1 MRVGVPDKVGA
12 GTTTRVTFT
21 MKVPDPIL
29 KVTVPVYVPA
39 GSCALRFEAEI
50 VTLVEAPA
58 FKVLAVGLTKS
69 HFVPLL
75 VNALADQTPTGPQ
88 LVIATVCAAGSLTL
102 ATPLYLSAFDVPLT
116 QPGCIV
122 KDTGKDSVTLFCWP
136 LKVSVTA

>member
-12 GTTTRVTFT
+12 GATTRVTFT

-39 GSCALRFEAEI
+39 GRCALRFEAEI

-69 HFVPLL
+69 QFAPSL
-75 VNALADQTPTGPQ
+75 VCTLVDQAPTGPQ
-88 LVIATVCAAGSLTL
+88 LVLATV
-102 ATPLYLSAFDVPLT
+102 
-116 QPGCIV
+116 
-122 KDTGKDSVTLFCWP
+122 
-136 LKVSVTA
+136 

>member
-12 GTTTRVTFT
+12 GATTRVTFT

-29 KVTVPVYVPA
+29 KVTVPVYVPE

-69 HFVPLL
+69 HFVPSDA
-75 VNALADQTPTGPQ
+75 NR
-88 LVIATVCAAGSLTL
+88 ATVSDCYCLCCRVAYIGN
-102 ATPLYLSAFDVPLT
+102 ATILER
-116 QPGCIV
+116 I
-122 KDTGKDSVTLFCWP
+122 
-136 LKVSVTA
+136 